1 MLYMSNFKQYL
12 TESTR
17 EYQYKIKV
25 AGDISD
31 DFGARMETALKKYD
45 VKSLSKGKKKPIQE
59 TPLDFPGLKNTS
71 VTIFDAVTNYPA
83 STFEMRSYVADYMNV
98 PVNQIVVRKP
108 GEPTEDYQ
116 EEMRAKP
123 TSEFKAK
130 LQDVEYKDAPKVKAD
145 EVYGDKANQSLLKE
159 LLKAKQEKY
168 EIEKGSDN
176 KTQDIQPK
184 EEKGSASPVQAAHK
198 GPVKGNPHPA
208 KGK

>member
-1 MLYMSNFKQYL
+1 MSTFAQYL
-12 TESTR
+12 TESTK

-31 DFGARMETALKKYD
+31 DFGAKMETALKKYD
-45 VKSLSKGKKKPIQE
+45 VKSLSKGKKTPIQE
-59 TPLDFPGLKNTS
+59 TPLDFPSLKNTS

-83 STFEMRSYVADYMNV
+83 SVFEMRSYVADYMNV

-108 GEPTEDYQ
+108 GEPTEEYQ
-116 EEMRAKP
+116 EEMKAKP

-184 EEKGSASPVQAAHK
+184 EEKGSASPLSKVTNPK
-198 GPVKGNPHPA
+198 PVRK
-208 KGK
+208 